1 MNRTKMLYPWLA
13 GAVGMLI
20 LGFLWHRVIMG
31 GFYDEH
37 GAAVMRE
44 EPKMLFIILAVLIL
58 AFLMAYAFPIG
69 YKGGTPVTEG
79 LRFGALMGLLAFL
92 PSNLSLFGAFNVT
105 LAGALVDAGWHLVEQ
120 GVGGV
125 IIAIVYSG
133 GAALEPS

>member
-1 MNRTKMLYPWLA
+1 MNRTKMLYAWLA
-13 GAVGMLI
+13 GGAGMLI

-44 EPKMLFIILAVLIL
+44 EPKMLFIILGVLVL
-58 AFLMAYAFPIG
+58 AFLMAYAYPLG
-69 YKGGTPVTEG
+69 YKGGSPVIEG

-92 PSNLSLFGAFNVT
+92 PFNLILYGAFNIT
-105 LAGALVDAGWHLVEQ
+105 LAGALVDAGWHVVEE

-125 IIAIVYSG
+125 IIAMVYGS